1 MKMARLK
8 LNPTLLIVSSSR
20 WFPIARLAIAFSQ
33 AGCRVEAV
41 CSARDPL
48 AKTGVV
54 EHLHPYSGVAPLR
67 SLRNAIVAA
76 QPDFLVPGDDL
87 SVQHLHSLFASEK
100 SRGLAGMAICHLI
113 ERSFGA
119 AGSFPIISDR
129 AEFIRM
135 AKEEGVRVPEDGL
148 LRTPEQL
155 RAWFTRMGFPAVLK
169 INGTTGGE
177 GVRVVRS
184 LGEAEETFEALSAP
198 PLFARAAKR
207 LLVKRDRSM
216 LWRSVLRRRSVVS
229 VQSFISGREATSAV
243 ACWQGRVLA
252 ALHFEVLHKAH
263 AFGPATVIRRIEH
276 PEMIQA
282 TEKIVRRLHLSGL
295 HGLDYMIEDGT
306 EKAYLIE
313 INPRAT
319 QIGHLALGQGQDLPT
334 ALLSAVAGRA
344 IAAEKTATSNNT
356 VALFP
361 QEWMRDPRS
370 PWLSSAH
377 HDVPWE
383 APELLRACLR
393 RRPKRINWFSRAP
406 RNEQNVPLVNSRP
419 SPVVQLAKSN
429 RDLEF

>member
-1 MKMARLK
+1 MARPK

-54 EHLHPYSGVAPLR
+54 EYLHPYSGVAPLR

-100 SRGLAGMAICHLI
+100 SRGLAGIAICDLI

-119 AGSFPIISDR
+119 AGSFSSISDR

-135 AKEEGVRVPEDGL
+135 AKEEGVRVPENGL
-148 LRTPEQL
+148 LRTVEEL

-198 PLFARAAKR
+198 PLLARAAKR

-216 LWRSVLRRRSVVS
+216 LWRSVTRRRSVVN

-252 ALHFEVLHKAH
+252 GVHFEVLHKAH

-282 TEKIVRRLHLSGL
+282 AEKIVRRLHLSGL
-295 HGLDYMIEDGT
+295 HGLDYMIENGT

-319 QIGHLALGQGQDLPT
+319 QVGHLSFGRSHDLPA
-334 ALLSAVAGRA
+334 ALLAAVTGQAV
-344 IAAEKTATSNNT
+344 AAEKMSTVNDT

-393 RRPKRINWFSRAP
+393 RRPKRINWFSQAP
-406 RNEQNVPLVNSRP
+406 RNEQNAPLVNSRP